1 MKHRWP
7 VLTLLLAVLVAAAAW
22 AQTPAPVAAKAS
34 TVIGG
39 VDQQQPPPPPPPP
52 PPKTA
57 TAPKVTATP
66 APPDPPAAPAAPAA
80 PVAPARRRTPS
91 QLVNVKIELTITDQ
105 VGDNPPQK
113 KNIVMVVADGERGSI
128 RTRAEFVKEVGGAKR
143 GFTLPLSADAAPEI
157 EGNKVRLRLSLEY
170 DLIGDSGAGS
180 EGQVSIRE
188 SLAVIAEHG
197 VPLVVAL
204 SADPMS
210 DRKVGLE
217 VRASILK

>member
-22 AQTPAPVAAKAS
+22 AQTPAPVAVKAS

-57 TAPKVTATP
+57 TAPKVIATP
-66 APPDPPAAPAAPAA
+66 APPDPPAAPAAPE
-80 PVAPARRRTPS
+80 RRRTPS

-143 GFTLPLSADAAPEI
+143 GFGLPLSADAAPEI

-170 DLIGDSGAGS
+170 DLIGDSGAGP
-180 EGQVSIRE
+180 EGELSIRE

-210 DRKVGLE
+210 DRKVSLE